1 MLNVLLIIIFVFVV
15 LNIILDFIF
24 WVVNISLNV
33 RLRKNIEKEYDFDSE
48 KNGKNRK

>member
-24 WVVNISLNV
+24 WVVNTYLNISY
-33 RLRKNIEKEYDFDSE
+33 RKDIQKKYDFDSN
-48 KNGKNRK
+48 KNTKE

>member
-24 WVVNISLNV
+24 WVVNTYLNISY
-33 RLRKNIEKEYDFDSE
+33 RKDIQKKDDFDSNNTKE
-48 KNGKNRK
+48 

>member
-24 WVVNISLNV
+24 WVVNTYLNISFH
-33 RLRKNIEKEYDFDSE
+33 KNIQKKDDFDSNNNTKE
-48 KNGKNRK
+48 

>member
-24 WVVNISLNV
+24 WVVNISLNISF
-33 RLRKNIEKEYDFDSE
+33 RKYIEKKDDFDSNNNTKE
-48 KNGKNRK
+48 

>member
-24 WVVNISLNV
+24 WVVNTFLNISF
-33 RLRKNIEKEYDFDSE
+33 RKNIQKRDDFDSNNNTKE
-48 KNGKNRK
+48 